1 VAELPILALN
11 LFTYENPRAKDKR
24 TATIPCHGAAVFSL
38 TLHRPDRSY
47 LEVPRI
53 LRSEQAMKR
62 FAELDLHPLFF
73 DLRIPEGSRAGNR
86 DTVLEVLNIV
96 KLACFFYM
104 SKLVKK
110 VLVLWSFILL
120 FIGKV
125 GKKMSFWN
133 YFLIPRNMVKVSW
146 HANCRF
152 VIT

>member
-1 VAELPILALN
+1 VAELPILTLN

-110 VLVLWSFILL
+110 SIGVMVFYFI
-120 FIGKV
+120 IYWKG
-125 GKKMSFWN
+125 
-133 YFLIPRNMVKVSW
+133 
-146 HANCRF
+146 
-152 VIT
+152 